1 LNLSTTQSLKN
12 MPKVE
17 LKNVKYFPSMSEET
31 PCFQAAVYI
40 DGERIGEASNRGFG
54 GMTDVRP
61 HGAEQDVDKIA
72 KARGLKGADDL
83 IDNLFAAW
91 EIKTELTKLLKKR
104 VVFINADGEVAMT
117 KPYPAATLAEILK
130 RPNLKALLNTTTVF
144 NLLTFD
150 EALKVYTEQ
159 TTTPMAT
166 N

>member
-1 LNLSTTQSLKN
+1 MSI
-12 MPKVE
+12 VE
-17 LKNVKYFPSMSEET
+17 LKNVKHFPSMSEET
-31 PCFQAAVYI
+31 ACFQAAVYI

-61 HGAEQDVDKIA
+61 NSAEDEVAKIA
-72 KARGLKGADDL
+72 KARGLKGADEL
-83 IDNLFAAW
+83 IDDLFAEW

-104 VVFINADGEVAMT
+104 VVFLDSDGEVAMT
-117 KPYPAATLAEILK
+117 KPYPVATLADVLK

-144 NLLTFD
+144 NLLPFD
-150 EALKVYTEQ
+150 EALKVYTEK